1 MKRRNKAILAAGML
15 AGSCALTGCAS
26 GGAPQ
31 PTPSPDVAQQQS
43 AEPSPEASAEPKE
56 EAPIPLWVDG
66 REAENA
72 AVEENGALLLPL
84 IETGEGCG
92 RIISKF
98 CEGPG
103 GNIWIGSDDGGL
115 SFYNPRTGDY
125 RHVVIDERNPAL
137 NIHALTVD
145 GYWLWVGTYGNGLY
159 RVDLRNRQVRH
170 FNRHGT
176 GLDNL
181 DVYSVYRDSR
191 GQLWIGTKMG
201 ICR

>member
-15 AGSCALTGCAS
+15 AGSCVLTGCAS

-84 IETGEGCG
+84 IETGE
-92 RIISKF
+92 
-98 CEGPG
+98 
-103 GNIWIGSDDGGL
+103 
-115 SFYNPRTGDY
+115 
-125 RHVVIDERNPAL
+125 AL
-137 NIHALTVD
+137 GWTAESEELTEETQIRRSVALTKDNSKISVTWMVSDNTASAITWQKDGLLIPVD
-145 GYWLWVGTYGNGLY
+145 TRLTTLESV
-159 RVDLRNRQVRH
+159 
-170 FNRHGT
+170 
-176 GLDNL
+176 
-181 DVYSVYRDSR
+181 VYVPAAFFEEAMDASVMRKENAVEVSSTESTATPETMP
-191 GQLWIGTKMG
+191 QEENKTE
-201 ICR
+201 

>member
-84 IETGEGCG
+84 IETGRSAGDGRRKARNDRGNADPSERCPDEG
-92 RIISKF
+92 
-98 CEGPG
+98 
-103 GNIWIGSDDGGL
+103 
-115 SFYNPRTGDY
+115 
-125 RHVVIDERNPAL
+125 
-137 NIHALTVD
+137 
-145 GYWLWVGTYGNGLY
+145 
-159 RVDLRNRQVRH
+159 
-170 FNRHGT
+170 
-176 GLDNL
+176 
-181 DVYSVYRDSR
+181 
-191 GQLWIGTKMG
+191 
-201 ICR
+201 